1 MPEEGGG
8 GSLEAELPGLFALD
22 PGDFV
27 AARDDLAA
35 RARAAGDRALAAR
48 VKALRRPTVSA
59 WVVNLLAREE
69 EDSVGD
75 LVDLGEALRAA
86 HQTLSAEELRPLA
99 AQRTAVVEALTR
111 RAAALA
117 AEHGHPTTEAV
128 RAEVAGT
135 LQAALADPGV
145 AEDVRAARMVR
156 AASYSGFGVVAPGST
171 RPREPE
177 PVSSLDQARSR
188 RRTREEKEAEQAR
201 IRAFTEARRRLEE
214 TTAAAET
221 AEDAAASAEDTHREA
236 AEELDHRS
244 QEVADLRAELEAAE
258 AAEEEARTTTESAR
272 EALDR
277 AADALDAARA
287 AREEAEEAL
296 DALGEP
302 PPGGRR

>member
-1 MPEEGGG
+1 MPDAEDG
-8 GSLEAELPGLFALD
+8 GSLEAELPGLFALE

-35 RARAAGDRALAAR
+35 RARTAGDRPLSAR

-69 EDSVGD
+69 TDSVGD

-86 HQTLSAEELRPLA
+86 HQTLSADELRPLA

-135 LQAALADPGV
+135 LQAALADPDV
-145 AEDVRAARMVR
+145 AEDVRAGRMTR
-156 AASYSGFGVVAPGST
+156 AASYSGFGMVSPGST
-171 RPREPE
+171 RPRQPE
-177 PVSSLDQARSR
+177 PVASLDQARSR

-201 IRAFTEARRRLEE
+201 IRAFTDARRALE
-214 TTAAAET
+214 TATAAAEA
-221 AEDAAASAEDTHREA
+221 AEDAAASAEDAHREA
-236 AEELDHRS
+236 AEELDRRS

-258 AAEEEARTTTESAR
+258 AAEEEARTTTEGAR

-277 AADALDAARA
+277 AADELDAARA

-296 DALGEP
+296 DALGDP
-302 PPGGRR
+302 SSGG